1 MGLTLVTFLLYGGLG
16 ALLVLLPYVLIQ
28 IAGYSAT
35 ATGAALMPI
44 PIVIG
49 FGMACALRR

>member
-1 MGLTLVTFLLYGGLG
+1 MVTFLLYGGLG
-16 ALLVLLPYVLIQ
+16 AFLVLLPYVLIQ

-35 ATGAALMPI
+35 AAGAALMPI

-49 FGMACALRR
+49 FGMACAWRR